1 MFIRQLNFKT
11 LQRIPNQRYAS
22 CCYYHSFRHE
32 HQPFDQNPQPNAA
45 STNRSMLNYLHRNLP
60 LRALDMFSKQLQLH
74 LSHNIDEVT
83 VTLAV
88 KACQGDPKPGCQ
100 IHGFAVSSGFA
111 SYTTVS
117 NSLMSMYTKAGQ
129 FDCALLIFETVCYTD
144 IVSWNT
150 ILSGFRTSEGALNFA
165 LRMNFN
171 GVIFDPVTYTTV
183 LAFCADHEDFLFGL
197 QLHSLI
203 FKSGL
208 DGEVFV
214 GNALISMYSRWR
226 RLIEARSVFDEMKNK
241 DLVSWNAIL
250 SGYSQE
256 GNHGLE
262 AIFVFIEMVREGMGL
277 DHVSF
282 TSAVSACGHEMN
294 LELGKQIHSLT
305 IKSGYGSH
313 VSVCNVLVSTYSKC
327 EFTQDAKLV
336 FQCMNDRN
344 VVSWTTMISIDEE
357 DAISLFNEMRL
368 DAVYPNDVTFV
379 GLIHAISARKL
390 VEEGEM
396 IHGFCIKTGFLS
408 KHNVFNSL
416 ITMYAKSESMH
427 DSIKV
432 FEELNCREI
441 ISWNAL
447 ISGYAQNGL
456 CQDALKTFLVATM
469 ESKPNN
475 YTFGSVLSAIGDAHD
490 ISLKYG
496 QRCHSSLI
504 KLGLVTDPIIAGA
517 LLDMYAK
524 RGSICESKRVFSET
538 PHKSQFAWTAI
549 ISAYA
554 GHGDYDSVIELFK
567 EMEREGVRPD
577 SVTFLSVLTAC
588 SRKGMVEMGRHLFHS
603 MVKDYHI
610 EPSPQHYSSMV
621 DMLGR
626 AGKLE
631 EAKELMSRIPGQPGF
646 SLLQSL
652 LGACRIHGNVEMAE
666 RVADTLMRLEP
677 TESGSFVLM
686 SNLYAEKGDW
696 EMVAKVRKG
705 MRDKGVRKE
714 VGYSWVDTGDADG
727 SLYLHAF
734 SSGDTSHPQSGEICR
749 MTKCLGLEMKILRE
763 NMWETE
769 SLIMDSFSRPS
780 L

>member
-1 MFIRQLNFKT
+1 M
-11 LQRIPNQRYAS
+11 
-22 CCYYHSFRHE
+22 
-32 HQPFDQNPQPNAA
+32 
-45 STNRSMLNYLHRNLP
+45 
-60 LRALDMFSKQLQLH
+60 
-74 LSHNIDEVT
+74 
-83 VTLAV
+83 
-88 KACQGDPKPGCQ
+88 
-100 IHGFAVSSGFA
+100 
-111 SYTTVS
+111 
-117 NSLMSMYTKAGQ
+117 
-129 FDCALLIFETVCYTD
+129 
-144 IVSWNT
+144 
-150 ILSGFRTSEGALNFA
+150 
-165 LRMNFN
+165 
-171 GVIFDPVTYTTV
+171 TYTTI
-183 LAFCADHEDFLFGL
+183 LAFCADHEDFRFGL

-208 DGEVFV
+208 DGEDFV

-226 RLIEARSVFDEMKNK
+226 RLIEARSVFDEMANK

-262 AIFVFIEMVREGMGL
+262 AIFVFIEMVGEGMGL

-294 LELGKQIHSLT
+294 LELGKQIHGLT

-313 VSVCNVLVSTYSKC
+313 VSVCNVLISTYSKC
-327 EFTQDAKLV
+327 E
-336 FQCMNDRN
+336 
-344 VVSWTTMISIDEE
+344 E
-357 DAISLFNEMRL
+357 
-368 DAVYPNDVTFV
+368 V
-379 GLIHAISARKL
+379 GGG
-390 VEEGEM
+390 GEM

-408 KHNVFNSL
+408 KHNVCNSL
-416 ITMYAKSESMH
+416 ITMYAKFESMN

-432 FEELNCREI
+432 FEELNSREI

-447 ISGYAQNGL
+447 ISGYAQNRL

-475 YTFGSVLSAIGDAHD
+475 YTFGSVLSAIGDAQD
-490 ISLKYG
+490 ISLKFG

-567 EMEREGVRPD
+567 KMEKEGLRPD
-577 SVTFLSVLTAC
+577 SVTFLSILTAC

-603 MVKDYHI
+603 MYGGHVGTCREI
-610 EPSPQHYSSMV
+610 
-621 DMLGR
+621 G
-626 AGKLE
+626 G
-631 EAKELMSRIPGQPGF
+631 SRGIDESDPGQPGF

-677 TESGSFVLM
+677 MESGSFVLM

-714 VGYSWVDTGDADG
+714 VGY
-727 SLYLHAF
+727 
-734 SSGDTSHPQSGEICR
+734 
-749 MTKCLGLEMKILRE
+749 KLGGY
-763 NMWETE
+763 W
-769 SLIMDSFSRPS
+769 
-780 L
+780 